1 MRARRVTGAAAM
13 LLAIFGLGGCE
24 DGLAGGL
31 RRAGVGSAPDE
42 FLVLPTRPL
51 EVPQDLA
58 ALPPPTPG
66 APNRVD
72 YRPHAEAVAG
82 LTGRPGPAGV
92 ANGAA
97 LVARAGPIDPA
108 IRSRLAAEDAV
119 YRREHPGLLLE
130 RVFTR
135 DREALIYR
143 GMALNAPATFE
154 VMRARGVQVPP
165 APPSVLTE

>member
-1 MRARRVTGAAAM
+1 M
-13 LLAIFGLGGCE
+13 LLAVFALGGCA
-24 DGLAGGL
+24 DGGLAGGL
-31 RRAGVGSAPDE
+31 RRAGVATTPDE

-66 APNRVD
+66 ARNRVD
-72 YRPHAEAVAG
+72 YRPHEEAVAG
-82 LTGRPGPAGV
+82 LTGRPGPVGA
-92 ANGAA
+92 ASGAA

-108 IRSRLAAEDAV
+108 IRARLAAEDAV

-130 RVFTR
+130 RVFAR

-143 GMALNAPATFE
+143 GMALDAPAAYE
-154 VMRARGVQVPP
+154 GLRARGVRVPP